1 MTDKEFKLQ
10 SELWYS
16 AARSLAIVIPSLD
29 FVGWHG
35 EHLVV
40 VRGEAALH
48 THAPQSDALMAL
60 DDKFAVELK
69 ELPARR
75 RLDSGTGVD
84 LGSEDGAWLERKD
97 VPIDYETPGLEH
109 L

>member
-16 AARSLAIVIPSLD
+16 SARSLAVAIPSLD
-29 FVGWHG
+29 FIGWHG
-35 EHLVV
+35 EHFVV
-40 VRGEAALH
+40 VRGEAA
-48 THAPQSDALMAL
+48 HAQAAGHLTE
-60 DDKFAVELK
+60 DKLAVELK

-75 RLDSGTGVD
+75 RLDCGTGVD

-109 L
+109 I